1 MTFSQELKKWS
12 GDMRQKNACDIIGIP
27 LPTLKSW
34 EQDVNEPSELTKCEV
49 RWRMAAYARG
59 ESLQVYKAKYLQIIQ
74 QVALEILNKPKTKT
88 T

>member
-1 MTFSQELKKWS
+1 MTFSQELKKWR

-34 EQDVNEPSELTKCEV
+34 EQGVNEPNELAKCEV

-74 QVALEILNKPKTKT
+74 QVVSEIQIKRKS
-88 T
+88 